1 MNDSCNPWGQLLELA
16 ARPQLPAAA
25 LRGQN
30 PTAQLLSLIAQRP
43 HGTAELA
50 QAVGLCTR
58 RVWGLLKN
66 ARASGQ
72 VSFSG
77 STWQHNHDWLP
88 ADIERA
94 AQLLRAAGWRVERPP
109 CNPRAQEG
117 KLQ

>member
-1 MNDSCNPWGQLLELA
+1 MNDSCNPWGQLLALA
-16 ARPQLPAAA
+16 ARPQPPAAA

-30 PTAQLLSLIAQRP
+30 PTAHLLSLIAQRP

-66 ARASGQ
+66 ARSSGQ
-72 VSFSG
+72 VLFSD

-94 AQLLRAAGWRVERPP
+94 AQLLRDAGWRVEPPP
-109 CNPRAQEG
+109 CSPRAKGSE
-117 KLQ
+117 LQ